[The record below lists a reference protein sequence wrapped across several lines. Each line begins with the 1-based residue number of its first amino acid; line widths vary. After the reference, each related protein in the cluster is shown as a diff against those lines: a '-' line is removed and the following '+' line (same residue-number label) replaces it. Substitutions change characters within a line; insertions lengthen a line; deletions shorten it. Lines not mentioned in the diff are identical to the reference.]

1 MDTLGYILE
10 LGDYREPNLGDIE
23 SLFLRRIAD
32 GYSSAYS
39 LFLYLKSTD
48 THAHPYLHKKPMA
61 YKNVNKRVR
70 RLEELKLIEFEKKSG
85 RNAKHYKLTT
95 KGLWY
100 IISDVRTYDTGLFI
114 KYKDNI
120 ILQTLLYPYFG
131 YETIQNCREFSSV
144 HTLISQYLRECCFI
158 TFSIFKQYG
167 GPEHYALVTSHV
179 SKMLKDGSW
188 TNIKNH
194 VGEPISTSNPYVL
207 AIEEMLVLHA
217 RSFAFKLSLKY
228 IQKLPRVVLYDDGCE
243 TIGLN
248 DPSFFINS
256 PYEIRTR
263 SILAKD
269 TKFMK
274 FLETLVQD
282 FDIGHKDLFQL
293 KIQHG

>member
-10 LGDYREPNLGDIE
+10 LGDYQEPNLGDIE

-39 LFLYLKSTD
+39 LFLYLKSPD

-114 KYKDNI
+114 KYNDDI
-120 ILQTLLYPYFG
+120 ILQTLLYPYFE
-131 YETIQNCREFSSV
+131 YETIQNCREYSPL

-158 TFSIFKQYG
+158 TFSIFKQHG

-179 SKMLKDGSW
+179 SQMLKNGSW
-188 TNIKNH
+188 NIKNH
-194 VGEPISTSNPYVL
+194 VGETISTSNTFVL
-207 AIEEMLVLHA
+207 AIEEMLALHA

-243 TIGLN
+243 CIGVN
-248 DPSFFINS
+248 DPSFFINL
-256 PYEIRTR
+256 PYESRTR
-263 SILAKD
+263 SMLAKD
-269 TKFMK
+269 KKFMK
-274 FLETLVQD
+274 LLNTVADD
-282 FDIGHKDLFQL
+282 FEVGYKDLFQL
-293 KIQHG
+293 NIQNG

>member
-10 LGDYREPNLGDIE
+10 LGDYQEANLGDIE

-32 GYSSAYS
+32 GYTSAYN
-39 LFLYLKSTD
+39 LFLYLKSPE
-48 THAHPYLHKKPMA
+48 THAHPHKKPMA
-61 YKNVNKRVR
+61 YKNVYKRVR
-70 RLEELKLIEFEKKSG
+70 RLEELKLIEFEKKAG

-100 IISDVRTYDTGLFI
+100 IISDVRTYDTNLFL

-120 ILQTLLYPYFG
+120 ILQTLLYPYFE
-131 YETIQNCREFSSV
+131 YETIEKCRHYSSL
-144 HTLISQYLRECCFI
+144 HSIISQYLRECCFI

-167 GPEHYALVTSHV
+167 GQEHYALVASHV

-207 AIEEMLVLHA
+207 AIEEMLALHA
-217 RSFAFKLSLKY
+217 KSFAFKLSLKY
-228 IQKLPRVVLYDDGCE
+228 VQKLPRVVLYDDGCE
-243 TIGLN
+243 TIGMN

-256 PYEIRTR
+256 PYESRTR
-263 SILAKD
+263 SILSKD
-269 TKFMK
+269 KKFMK
-274 FLETLVQD
+274 LLETVAQD
-282 FDIGHKDLFQL
+282 FDIGHKDLLQL
-293 KIQHG
+293 KIQNG